1 MEREKGEERVGPGK
15 GGTEADTVAP
25 LQVGTPY
32 AFYMRPAPGGAGIYS
47 QLP

>member
-15 GGTEADTVAP
+15 GRVEAETIAP
-25 LQVGTPY
+25 LQVGTQY
-32 AFYMRPAPGGAGIYS
+32 AFYMRPALGGAGIYS